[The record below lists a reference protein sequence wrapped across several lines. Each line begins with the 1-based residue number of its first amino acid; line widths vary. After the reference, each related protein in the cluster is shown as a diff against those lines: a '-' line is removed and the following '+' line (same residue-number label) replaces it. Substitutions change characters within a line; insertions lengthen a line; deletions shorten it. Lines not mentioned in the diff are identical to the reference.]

1 MKLRALVPA
10 LLLACAAFA
19 GDLVFEP
26 ATVQLGAMM
35 QGDSKK
41 VSVSVLNAS
50 KKPLKFVDCVAQGR
64 GPRNI
69 SWPRE
74 LKPGQRA
81 NLAFDFVA
89 DGLNGLL
96 SEHVTL
102 VSEGEQTHPL
112 LLEGSVTAPVELWP
126 AMPDFGFV
134 DDRGAETTLYAFSLV
149 DPAMK
154 LAFDPS
160 QEGGLFAAKIEP
172 VKLDTA
178 GYPERLVESKKGIP
192 GYRIRLKVDPKAW
205 PAGRQSLGAL
215 GRFTSP
221 QFPKATIEF
230 YAVGYR
236 KK

>member
-1 MKLRALVPA
+1 MRLRALVPA

-134 DDRGAETTLYAFSLV
+134 DDRGADSPVT
-149 DPAMK
+149 
-154 LAFDPS
+154 
-160 QEGGLFAAKIEP
+160 AKIEP